1 VVTQKIYLH
10 SLSEALKLSGPQ
22 DENFRRLE
30 QKHRVQIFVRQTG
43 QRGDIILTVRGNA
56 SQVNRTI
63 QEIEYFR
70 QHPDTRTNE
79 PGPAATL
86 SSQEAVVRTFHGQS
100 IIPRTKN
107 QQEYIRA
114 MNDYDL
120 VVAIGPAGTGKT
132 FLAVAQAVAWLDTG
146 LISRIILTRPV
157 VEAGERLGFLP
168 GDLYEKV
175 QPYLKPLYDAFHFIL
190 GPEKFRFLR
199 EDETIE
205 IIPLAYMRG
214 RTLDD
219 AFLILDEA
227 QNTTTEQMKM
237 FLTRFGQ
244 NSRVVITGDITQIDL
259 TNKKESA
266 LVLLPEVLAG
276 IAGVKF
282 VYFSPEDVVR
292 HVLVKKIIAAFHKW
306 EKGR

>member
-1 VVTQKIYLH
+1 MVTQKIYLH
-10 SLSEALKLSGPQ
+10 NLSEALRISGPQ
-22 DENFRRLE
+22 EENFRRLE
-30 QKHRVQIFVRQTG
+30 EKHKVQIFIRQSG
-43 QRGDIILTVRGNA
+43 ERGDIILAVRGSNN
-56 SQVNRTI
+56 QVNRAL
-63 QEIEYFR
+63 QEIEYLR
-70 QHPDTRTNE
+70 HHSNIPATTLPAPT
-79 PGPAATL
+79 PGQGT
-86 SSQEAVVRTFHGQS
+86 VVRTFHGQV
-100 IIPRTKN
+100 ITPRTKN

-114 MNDYDL
+114 LKNYDV

-132 FLAVAQAVAWLDTG
+132 FLAVAQAIAFLDSG
-146 LISRIILTRPV
+146 KISRIILTRPV

-199 EDETIE
+199 EDETVE

-227 QNTTTEQMKM
+227 QNTTLEQMKM

-259 TNKKESA
+259 TNKKDSA
-266 LVLLPEVLAG
+266 LALLPDILGDVS
-276 IAGVKF
+276 GVKF
-282 VYFSPEDVVR
+282 VYFTADDVVR
-292 HVLVKKIIAAFHKW
+292 HSLVKKIIAAFHNW
-306 EKGR
+306 EKK